1 MDGQFERTALMLKED
16 GMKKLRKS
24 RVLVFGIGGVGSY
37 TVEAL
42 ARAGVGSLTLV
53 DNDRVS
59 LSNLNRQ
66 LIALH
71 STLNQYKTDAAKA
84 RILDICP
91 ETEVICKNMFF
102 LPENADE
109 IDFSQYDYVVDAIDT
124 VSAKIAIAVKC
135 KEANVPLIS
144 SMGTGNKVDP
154 TRFKVSDIYKTS
166 VCPLARAMRH
176 ELKKR
181 GINKLKVVYSD
192 EVPSGEYGRS
202 EVSDKKVAPASLPFV
217 PSVAGLIIAGEVI
230 KDIVKR
236 GD

>member
-16 GMKKLRKS
+16 GMKKIRNAKI
-24 RVLVFGIGGVGSY
+24 LVFGVGGVGSY
-37 TVEAL
+37 AVEAL
-42 ARAGVGSLTLV
+42 ARAGVKSITLV
-53 DNDRVS
+53 DNDKIS

-71 STLNQYKTDAAKA
+71 STLGQYKTEAAKA

-91 ETEVICKNMFF
+91 DIEVICRNEFF

-109 IDFSQYDYVVDAIDT
+109 FDFSEFDYAVDAIDT
-124 VSAKIAIAVKC
+124 VSGKIAIAVKC

-144 SMGTGNKVDP
+144 SMGTGNKLDP
-154 TRFKVSDIYKTS
+154 TLFKVADISKTS
-166 VCPLARAMRH
+166 VCPLARTMRR

-181 GINKLKVVYSD
+181 GITKLKVVYS
-192 EVPSGEYGRS
+192 EEIPSGEYGQS
-202 EVSDKKVAPASLPFV
+202 EVSKKKVAPASLPFV

-230 KDIVKR
+230 KDIANR
-236 GD
+236 GE

>member
-16 GMKKLRKS
+16 GMNKLRKS

-71 STLNQYKTDAAKA
+71 STLDQYKTEAAKA

-109 IDFSQYDYVVDAIDT
+109 IDLSQYDYVVDAIDT

-154 TRFKVSDIYKTS
+154 TRFMVADIYKTS

-181 GINKLKVVYSD
+181 GINKLKVVFSD
-192 EVPSGEYGRS
+192 EVPSGEYGQS

>member
-1 MDGQFERTALMLKED
+1 MDGQFERTALMLGEES
-16 GMKKLRKS
+16 MKKLRDA
-24 RVLVFGIGGVGSY
+24 RVLVFGVGGVGSY

-59 LSNLNRQ
+59 LSNINRQ

-71 STLNQYKTDAAKA
+71 STVGQYKTEAAKA

-91 ETEVICKNMFF
+91 DTEVICKNMFF

-109 IDFSQYDYVVDAIDT
+109 IDFSEFDYVVDAIDT
-124 VSAKIAIAVKC
+124 VSGKLAIAEKC
-135 KEANVPLIS
+135 KEAKVPLIS

-154 TRFKVSDIYKTS
+154 TRFKVADIFKTS

-181 GINKLKVVYSD
+181 GITKLKVVYSD
-192 EVPSGEYGRS
+192 EVPSGEYGQS
-202 EVSDKKVAPASLPFV
+202 EVSDKKVSPASLPFV

-230 KDIVKR
+230 KDIAKKE
-236 GD
+236 